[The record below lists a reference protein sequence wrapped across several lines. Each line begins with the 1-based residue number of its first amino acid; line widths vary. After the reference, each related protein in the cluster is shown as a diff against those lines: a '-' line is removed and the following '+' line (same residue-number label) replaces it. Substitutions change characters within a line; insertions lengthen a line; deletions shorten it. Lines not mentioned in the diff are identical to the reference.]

1 MALPIGA
8 GQCRERAKRA
18 NHVDTRRREDD
29 ARGGHVSGLRCGVL
43 RAALD
48 EPLHGSAP
56 TAPRGWLLLEHP
68 GPWPSDETRADLAP
82 EVVGFMAAARKL
94 KVRPQLIRR
103 TRGRRRSPHQVYLA
117 FSGPQPWLR
126 GGEVADLREIVG
138 LDLAAVARGD
148 QVDFGTVQHE
158 RIILVC
164 AHGRHDACCAHAGR
178 PAADALARE
187 HGDAVWETTHLG
199 GHRFAATAVTLPEGI
214 YHGALDAASAPAV
227 GAATLRGE
235 VVLAHY
241 RGKAGLSGAAQSAEW
256 YARTEFGVLD
266 VAAVAHQGAQ
276 HIDDETDRV
285 DLLVA
290 GRLLSVTVHRRL
302 SGCARALS
310 CDAQE
315 LERPDTHDLVSIE
328 VHAAA

>member
-1 MALPIGA
+1 MS
-8 GQCRERAKRA
+8 
-18 NHVDTRRREDD
+18 D
-29 ARGGHVSGLRCGVL
+29 LRCGVL
-43 RAALD
+43 RAALE

-68 GPWPSDETRADLAP
+68 GPWPADETRTELP
-82 EVVGFMAAARKL
+82 PGVVEFMSAARKL

-117 FSGPQPWLR
+117 FSGAQPWLR
-126 GGEVADLREIVG
+126 GGEVSDLREVIG
-138 LDLAAVARGD
+138 LDLAAVARGE
-148 QVDFGTVQHE
+148 QVDFGTVVHE

-199 GHRFAATAVTLPEGI
+199 GHRFAATSVTLPEGT
-214 YHGALDAASAPAV
+214 YHGALDSATAPAV
-227 GAATLRGE
+227 AAASLRGE
-235 VVLAHY
+235 VALAHY
-241 RGKAGLSGAAQSAEW
+241 RGRAGLSGAAQAAEW
-256 YARTEFGVLD
+256 YARSEFGVLD
-266 VAAVAHQGAQ
+266 VAAVAHRGVEKGE
-276 HIDDETDRV
+276 DDTSRV
-285 DLLVA
+285 DLVVA
-290 GRLLSVTVHRRL
+290 GRLLSVTVRRRL
-302 SGCARALS
+302 SSCARALS
-310 CDAQE
+310 CDAHE